1 MTVDNAAR
9 EWLLK
14 ELTVAQFIEMVDY
27 DNELKSRQYVNTPKT
42 LKDLQSMQDRLNNG

>member
-14 ELTVAQFIEMVDY
+14 ELTVAQFIEMIEY
-27 DNELKSRQYVNTPKT
+27 DSELKLRQNVNTPKT
-42 LKDLQSMQDRLNNG
+42 LKDLKAMQDRLNNG